1 MIKYMNSIKKN
12 NKKKLNNIINKNFK
26 LNKT

>member
-1 MIKYMNSIKKN
+1 MIKYMNSIKNN
-12 NKKKLNNIINKNFK
+12 NKKKLNNIIKKNFK